1 MKKRRVRRGV
11 TAGTIVTLALV
22 AVLAAMSC
30 FVFVRLTGPN
40 AAIEVDPHLFS
51 DTLGQL
57 LKGDAQSADGGA
69 PAATLA
75 PTAVARRT
83 DADEM
88 LVIANTQAT
97 EAPTIYMKSAL
108 SLTAA
113 GQVMLGDELRACG
126 RQENGL
132 YDFTD
137 IFAPVSGAL
146 SISVSL
152 TESSRVL
159 SSG

>member
-57 LKGDAQSADGGA
+57 LKGDAQSADGE
-69 PAATLA
+69 PSATPA
-75 PTAVARRT
+75 PTAAARRT

-97 EAPTIYMKSAL
+97 EAPTRRSSSAMTERPAPTPTRP
-108 SLTAA
+108 TA
-113 GQVMLGDELRACG
+113 
-126 RQENGL
+126 
-132 YDFTD
+132 
-137 IFAPVSGAL
+137 
-146 SISVSL
+146 
-152 TESSRVL
+152 
-159 SSG
+159 